1 MAASS
6 AAGVGLVGVDSG
18 AGGGGPDEDEDDL
31 LYGDSAPSLF
41 NEAAAAAATAAK
53 PSKPVPTWV
62 KFLKP
67 AKATYWAVG
76 LRDNGNLEVMTLPDF
91 TLRYVVPHFPLLP
104 NVLACAPKESWSKDP
119 PAKAYPEGT
128 PSVAE
133 ILMVGLGGVGNGRR
147 PLLIAR

>member
-1 MAASS
+1 MAANS
-6 AAGVGLVGVDSG
+6 AGVGLAGADGGSG
-18 AGGGGPDEDEDDL
+18 LVDEDEDDL

-41 NEAAAAAATAAK
+41 NEAAAAAAK
-53 PSKPVPTWV
+53 PSKPVPSWV

-67 AKATYWAVG
+67 PKATYWAVG

-104 NVLACAPKESWSKDP
+104 NVLACAPRDGWADP
-119 PAKAYPEGT
+119 PVKAYPEAT
-128 PSVAE
+128 PTVAE
-133 ILMVGLGGVGNGRR
+133 ILMVGLGGGGNGRR